1 MFEIKNSISKKIIFI
16 LFALSIQVQ
25 SVDITLS
32 SSMTDTNSD
41 TYSIVSNVVTL
52 KSETEY
58 TLSGTCSECQIVVNK
73 EITTTITLDSISI
86 DNSKTGPFV
95 IKKNS
100 VVNLVLNG
108 ESTIIDKET
117 DETLDDYEGAG
128 IKFKSGSSLTISG
141 SGTLNVNGNIKNG
154 IKGASTSILI
164 INGGTFII
172 NAVNNALAADGSVTI
187 NDGKITIT
195 TSEGDGIKSD
205 PDYGDTE
212 SEGAIT
218 INGGTFTINSYS
230 DGLQAK
236 NILTING
243 GTFNIKTYKNGA
255 SSTDFNGDEESAKG
269 IKCSNNET
277 SEISLT
283 INGGSFN
290 LDTADDSIHSDG
302 NVTITGGTFTI
313 NSGDDGIHAD
323 QYLNLG
329 TKDASNDLINVKIEK
344 SYEGLEG
351 AYVYIYSGTYTVYA
365 SDDGIN
371 SAGDTD
377 TDCAPGNNGNQPGG
391 NGGNPGNNQGGPGG
405 RNFGRNLRRRRLAEC
420 NSFHMYI
427 YGGEIFINAGADGL
441 DANGNIEISG
451 GNITVWGAES
461 RSDGDPIDLD
471 GTLTITGGT
480 LLAGGNQAM
489 TQLDRIA
496 KNSQKYISSS
506 YSYTTNNVVYIN
518 DGSNIIRSITIPKT
532 IPYLYYTSPSV
543 TSSYKFT
550 TSVSGNSNNE
560 NNPSSTNPTISD
572 STTPTN
578 SNSSSSDD
586 DDDNNFIPVNFGNYL
601 SINLILLLLS
611 LFY

>member
-1 MFEIKNSISKKIIFI
+1 MLKRKNSISQKIIFI
-16 LFALSIQVQ
+16 FIVLLIQVQ

-32 SSMTDTNSD
+32 STMTDTTAD
-41 TYSIVSNVVTL
+41 TYSIASNVVTL
-52 KSETEY
+52 NSETEY
-58 TLSGTCSECQIVVNK
+58 KLSGTCSECQIVVEK
-73 EITTTITLDSISI
+73 GITTTITLDSITI

-100 VVNLVLNG
+100 IVNLVLNG
-108 ESTIIDKET
+108 ESTITDKET
-117 DETLDDYEGAG
+117 DESSDDYEGAG

-154 IKGASTSILI
+154 IKGASASTLT
-164 INGGTFII
+164 INGGTFVI

-187 NDGKITIT
+187 NDGIITIT
-195 TSEGDGIKSD
+195 TSEGDGIKAD
-205 PDYGDTE
+205 PDYGDTD
-212 SEGAIT
+212 SAGTIT
-218 INGGTFTINSYS
+218 INGGTFNINSYS

-236 NILTING
+236 NKLTING

-255 SSTDFNGDEESAKG
+255 SSTGFNGDEESAKG

-283 INGGSFN
+283 ITGG
-290 LDTADDSIHSDG
+290 ADDSIHSDG

-329 TKDASNDLINVKIEK
+329 TNGANNNLINVKIEK
-344 SYEGLEG
+344 SNEGLEG

-365 SDDGIN
+365 SDDGVN

-377 TDCAPGNNGNQPGG
+377 TECQSGG
-391 NGGNPGNNQGGPGG
+391 QQGGGPGGNPGRPGG
-405 RNFGRNLRRRRLAEC
+405 RNFVRNLRGRRLAEC

-451 GNITVWGAES
+451 GNITVWGAAS
-461 RSDGDPIDLD
+461 GSDGDPIDMD

-489 TQLDRIA
+489 TQLDRVA
-496 KNSQKYISSS
+496 QNSQQYISSS
-506 YSYTTNNVVYIN
+506 SSYTANNIVYIS
-518 DGSNIIRSITIPKT
+518 DGSNTIRSITIPKT
-532 IPYLYYTSPSV
+532 VPYLYYTSPSV
-543 TSSYKFT
+543 TSSYQFT
-550 TSVSGNSNNE
+550 TSSSSNSGNPNSN
-560 NNPSSTNPTISD
+560 PTTTNPTNP
-572 STTPTN
+572 TTTNPTN
-578 SNSSSSDD
+578 PTNSTISNSSSSDD
-586 DDDNNFIPVNFGNYL
+586 DNHFIRVSNGNYL
-601 SINLILLLLS
+601 STNIIIILLLFLIN
-611 LFY
+611 YNETIK

>member
-16 LFALSIQVQ
+16 LFALTIQVQ

-506 YSYTTNNVVYIN
+506 SSYTTNNVVYIN

>member
-1 MFEIKNSISKKIIFI
+1 MLKRKNSISQKIIFI
-16 LFALSIQVQ
+16 FIVLLIQVQ

-32 SSMTDTNSD
+32 STMTDTTAD
-41 TYSIVSNVVTL
+41 TYSIASNVVTL
-52 KSETEY
+52 NSETEY
-58 TLSGTCSECQIVVNK
+58 KLSGTCSECQIVVEK
-73 EITTTITLDSISI
+73 GITTTITLDSITI

-100 VVNLVLNG
+100 IVNLVLNG
-108 ESTIIDKET
+108 ESTITDKET
-117 DETLDDYEGAG
+117 DESSDDYEGAG

-154 IKGASTSILI
+154 IKGASASTLT
-164 INGGTFII
+164 INGGTLVI

-187 NDGKITIT
+187 NDGTITIT
-195 TSEGDGIKSD
+195 TSEGDGIKAD
-205 PDYGDTE
+205 PDYGDTD
-212 SEGAIT
+212 SAGTIT
-218 INGGTFTINSYS
+218 INGGTFNINSYS

-236 NILTING
+236 NKLTING

-255 SSTDFNGDEESAKG
+255 SSTGFNGDKESAKG

-277 SEISLT
+277 SEISLIIT
-283 INGGSFN
+283 GGTFV

-302 NVTITGGTFTI
+302 NVTITGGTYTI

-329 TKDASNDLINVKIEK
+329 TNGANNNLINVKIEK
-344 SYEGLEG
+344 SNEGLEG

-365 SDDGIN
+365 SDDGVN

-377 TDCAPGNNGNQPGG
+377 TECQYGG
-391 NGGNPGNNQGGPGG
+391 NGPHGGGPGGNPGRPGG
-405 RNFGRNLRRRRLAEC
+405 RNFVRNLRGRRLAEC

-451 GNITVWGAES
+451 GNITVWGAAS
-461 RSDGDPIDLD
+461 GSDGDPIDMD

-480 LLAGGNQAM
+480 LLAGGNQGM
-489 TQLDRIA
+489 TQLDRVA
-496 KNSQKYISSS
+496 KNSQQYISSS
-506 YSYTTNNVVYIN
+506 SSYSTNNIVYIS
-518 DGSNIIRSITIPKT
+518 DGSNTIRRITIPKT
-532 IPYLYYTSPSV
+532 VPYLYYTSPSV

-550 TSVSGNSNNE
+550 TSAS
-560 NNPSSTNPTISD
+560 
-572 STTPTN
+572 
-578 SNSSSSDD
+578 SNSDT
-586 DDDNNFIPVNFGNYL
+586 DDNNFVRVSKGNYL
-601 SINLILLLLS
+601 SINIIMLLLL
-611 LFY
+611 LFC

>member
-1 MFEIKNSISKKIIFI
+1 
-16 LFALSIQVQ
+16 
-25 SVDITLS
+25 
-32 SSMTDTNSD
+32 MTDTTAD
-41 TYSIVSNVVTL
+41 TYSIASNVVTL
-52 KSETEY
+52 NSETEY
-58 TLSGTCSECQIVVNK
+58 KLSGTCSECQIVVNK

-506 YSYTTNNVVYIN
+506 SSYTTNNVVYIN

-572 STTPTN
+572 STIPTRSPLPLAETSRKAVSMATTPTP
-578 SNSSSSDD
+578 SATAISATPPPIRQRSPGIAISRRSAT
-586 DDDNNFIPVNFGNYL
+586 
-601 SINLILLLLS
+601 SA
-611 LFY
+611 

>member
-1 MFEIKNSISKKIIFI
+1 
-16 LFALSIQVQ
+16 
-25 SVDITLS
+25 
-32 SSMTDTNSD
+32 MTDTTAD
-41 TYSIVSNVVTL
+41 TYSIASNVVTL

-58 TLSGTCSECQIVVNK
+58 KLSGACSECQIVVEK
-73 EITTTITLDSISI
+73 GITTTINLDSITI

-100 VVNLVLNG
+100 IVNLVLNG
-108 ESTIIDKET
+108 ESTITDKET
-117 DETLDDYEGAG
+117 DESSDDYEGAG

-154 IKGASTSILI
+154 IKGASASTLT
-164 INGGTFII
+164 INGGTLVI

-187 NDGKITIT
+187 NDGTITIT

-205 PDYGDTE
+205 PDYGDTD
-212 SEGAIT
+212 SEGTIT
-218 INGGTFTINSYS
+218 INGGTFTINSYN

-236 NILTING
+236 NKLTING
-243 GTFNIKTYKNGA
+243 GAFNIKTYKNWA
-255 SSTDFNGDEESAKG
+255 SSAGFNKDDESAKG

-277 SEISLT
+277 SEISLIIT
-283 INGGSFN
+283 GGTFV

-329 TKDASNDLINVKIEK
+329 TNGANNNLINVKIEK
-344 SYEGLEG
+344 SNEGLEG

-365 SDDGIN
+365 SDDGVN

-377 TDCAPGNNGNQPGG
+377 TECQYGG
-391 NGGNPGNNQGGPGG
+391 NGPHGGGPGGNPGRPGG
-405 RNFGRNLRRRRLAEC
+405 RNFVRNLRGRRLAEC

-451 GNITVWGAES
+451 GNITVWGAA
-461 RSDGDPIDLD
+461 RGSDGDPIDMD

-480 LLAGGNQAM
+480 LLAGGNQGM
-489 TQLDRIA
+489 TQLDRVA
-496 KNSQKYISSS
+496 KNSQQYISSS
-506 YSYTTNNVVYIN
+506 SSYSTNNIVYIS
-518 DGSNIIRSITIPKT
+518 DGSNTIRRITIPKT
-532 IPYLYYTSPSV
+532 VPYLYYTSPSV

-550 TSVSGNSNNE
+550 TSAS
-560 NNPSSTNPTISD
+560 
-572 STTPTN
+572 
-578 SNSSSSDD
+578 SNSDT
-586 DDDNNFIPVNFGNYL
+586 DDNNFVRVSKGNYL
-601 SINLILLLLS
+601 SINIIMLLLL
-611 LFY
+611 LFC

>member
-1 MFEIKNSISKKIIFI
+1 MKNSISQKIIFI
-16 LFALSIQVQ
+16 FIVLLIQVQ

-32 SSMTDTNSD
+32 STMTDTTAD
-41 TYSIVSNVVTL
+41 TYSIASNVVTL
-52 KSETEY
+52 KSDTEY
-58 TLSGTCSECQIVVNK
+58 KLSGACSECQIVVEK
-73 EITTTITLDSISI
+73 GITTTITLDSITI

-100 VVNLVLNG
+100 IVNLVLNG
-108 ESTIIDKET
+108 ESTITDKET
-117 DETLDDYEGAG
+117 DESSDDYEGAG

-141 SGTLNVNGNIKNG
+141 SGILNINGNIKNG
-154 IKGASTSILI
+154 IKGASASTLT
-164 INGGTFII
+164 INGGTFVI

-187 NDGKITIT
+187 NDGTITIT
-195 TSEGDGIKSD
+195 TSEGDGIKAD
-205 PDYGDTE
+205 PDYGDTD
-212 SEGAIT
+212 SAGTIT
-218 INGGTFTINSYS
+218 INGGTFNINSYS

-236 NILTING
+236 NKLTING

-255 SSTDFNGDEESAKG
+255 SSTGFNGDKESAKG

-277 SEISLT
+277 SEISLIIT
-283 INGGSFN
+283 GGTFV

-329 TKDASNDLINVKIEK
+329 TNGANNNLINVKIEK
-344 SYEGLEG
+344 SNEGLEG

-365 SDDGIN
+365 SDDGVN

-377 TDCAPGNNGNQPGG
+377 TECQYGG
-391 NGGNPGNNQGGPGG
+391 NGPHGGGPGGNPGRPGG
-405 RNFGRNLRRRRLAEC
+405 RNFVRNLRGRRLAEC

-451 GNITVWGAES
+451 GNITVWGAS
-461 RSDGDPIDLD
+461 SGSDGDPIDMD

-480 LLAGGNQAM
+480 LLAGGNQGM
-489 TQLDRIA
+489 TQLDRVA
-496 KNSQKYISSS
+496 KNSQQYISSS
-506 YSYTTNNVVYIN
+506 SSYSTNNIVYIS
-518 DGSNIIRSITIPKT
+518 DGSNTIRRITIPKT
-532 IPYLYYTSPSV
+532 VPYLYYTSPSV

-550 TSVSGNSNNE
+550 TSAS
-560 NNPSSTNPTISD
+560 
-572 STTPTN
+572 
-578 SNSSSSDD
+578 SNSDT
-586 DDDNNFIPVNFGNYL
+586 DDNNFVRVSKGNYL
-601 SINLILLLLS
+601 SINMLC
-611 LFY
+611 

>member
-1 MFEIKNSISKKIIFI
+1 MKNSIFQNIIFI
-16 LFALSIQVQ
+16 FIALLIQVQ

-32 SSMTDTNSD
+32 STMTDTTAD
-41 TYSIVSNVVTL
+41 TYSIASNVVTL
-52 KSETEY
+52 NSETEY
-58 TLSGTCSECQIVVNK
+58 KLSGTCSECQIVVEK
-73 EITTTITLDSISI
+73 GITTTITLDSIAI

-100 VVNLVLNG
+100 IVNLVLNG
-108 ESTIIDKET
+108 ESTITDKET
-117 DETLDDYEGAG
+117 DESSDDYEGAG

-154 IKGASTSILI
+154 IKGASASTLT
-164 INGGTFII
+164 INGGTFVI

-187 NDGKITIT
+187 NDGTITIT
-195 TSEGDGIKSD
+195 TSEGDGIKAD
-205 PDYGDTE
+205 PDYGDTD
-212 SEGAIT
+212 SAGTIT
-218 INGGTFTINSYS
+218 INGGTFNINSYS

-236 NILTING
+236 NKLTING

-255 SSTDFNGDEESAKG
+255 SSTGFNGDEESAKG

-283 INGGSFN
+283 ITGGTFV

-329 TKDASNDLINVKIEK
+329 TNGANNNLINVKIEK
-344 SYEGLEG
+344 SNEGLEG

-365 SDDGIN
+365 SDDGVN

-377 TDCAPGNNGNQPGG
+377 TECQSGG
-391 NGGNPGNNQGGPGG
+391 QQGGGPGGNPGRPGG
-405 RNFGRNLRRRRLAEC
+405 RNFVRNLRGRRLAEC

-451 GNITVWGAES
+451 GNITVWGAS
-461 RSDGDPIDLD
+461 SGSDGDPIDMD

-489 TQLDRIA
+489 TQLDRVA
-496 KNSQKYISSS
+496 QNSQQYISSS
-506 YSYTTNNVVYIN
+506 SSYTANNIVYIS
-518 DGSNIIRSITIPKT
+518 DGSNTIRSITIPKT
-532 IPYLYYTSPSV
+532 VPYLYYTSPSV
-543 TSSYKFT
+543 TSSYQFT
-550 TSVSGNSNNE
+550 TNASSNSGNPNSN
-560 NNPSSTNPTISD
+560 PTTTNPTNP
-572 STTPTN
+572 TTTNPTN
-578 SNSSSSDD
+578 PTNSTISNSSSSDD
-586 DDDNNFIPVNFGNYL
+586 DNHFIRVSNGNYL
-601 SINLILLLLS
+601 STNIIIILLLFLIN
-611 LFY
+611 

>member
-1 MFEIKNSISKKIIFI
+1 MIERKNPISQKILFIFI
-16 LFALSIQVQ
+16 ALLIQVQ

-32 SSMTDTNSD
+32 STMSDTSAE
-41 TYSIVSNVVTL
+41 TYSIASNVLTL
-52 KSETEY
+52 NSQTEY
-58 TLSGTCSECQIVVNK
+58 KLSGTCSECQIVVEK
-73 EITTTITLDSISI
+73 GITTTITLDSITI

-108 ESTIIDKET
+108 ESTITDKET
-117 DETLDDYEGAG
+117 DETSDDYEGAG

-154 IKGASTSILI
+154 IKGASASTLT
-164 INGGTFII
+164 INGGTLKI

-187 NDGKITIT
+187 NDGTITIT

-205 PDYGDTE
+205 PDYGDTD
-212 SEGAIT
+212 SEGTIT
-218 INGGTFTINSYS
+218 INGGTFTINSYN

-236 NILTING
+236 NKLTING
-243 GTFNIKTYKNGA
+243 GVFNIKTYKNGA
-255 SSTDFNGDEESAKG
+255 SSTDFNKDEESAKG

-283 INGGSFN
+283 INGGTFDLN
-290 LDTADDSIHSDG
+290 TADDSIHSDG

-329 TKDASNDLINVKIEK
+329 TKDASNNLINVNIEK
-344 SYEGLEG
+344 SNEGLEG

-377 TDCAPGNNGNQPGG
+377 TECQPGGNGNQPGG
-391 NGGNPGNNQGGPGG
+391 QGGNPGRPGG
-405 RNFGRNLRRRRLAEC
+405 RNFVRNLRGRQLAEC

-441 DANGNIEISG
+441 DANGDIEISG
-451 GNITVWGAES
+451 GNITVWGAPS
-461 RSDGDPIDLD
+461 GSDGDPIDLD

-480 LLAGGNQAM
+480 LLAGGNQGM
-489 TQLDRIA
+489 TQLDRTA
-496 KNSQKYISSS
+496 KNSQQYISSS
-506 YSYTTNNVVYIN
+506 SSYTTNNVVYIN
-518 DGSNIIRSITIPKT
+518 DGSNIIRSITIPKN

-550 TSVSGNSNNE
+550 
-560 NNPSSTNPTISD
+560 
-572 STTPTN
+572 
-578 SNSSSSDD
+578 SSSSNS
-586 DDDNNFIPVNFGNYL
+586 DDDNNFVRVNNANSL
-601 SINLILLLLS
+601 STNIILLLL
-611 LFY
+611 LFLFH

>member
-1 MFEIKNSISKKIIFI
+1 MKNSISQKIIFI
-16 LFALSIQVQ
+16 FIVLLIQVQ

-32 SSMTDTNSD
+32 STMTDTTAD
-41 TYSIVSNVVTL
+41 TYSIASNVVTL
-52 KSETEY
+52 NSETEY
-58 TLSGTCSECQIVVNK
+58 KLSGTCSECQIVVEK
-73 EITTTITLDSISI
+73 GITTTITLDSITI

-100 VVNLVLNG
+100 IVNLFLNG
-108 ESTIIDKET
+108 ESTITDKET
-117 DETLDDYEGAG
+117 DESSDDYEGAG

-154 IKGASTSILI
+154 IKGASASTLT
-164 INGGTFII
+164 INGGTFVI

-187 NDGKITIT
+187 NDGTITIT
-195 TSEGDGIKSD
+195 TSEGDGIKAD
-205 PDYGDTE
+205 PDYGDTD
-212 SEGAIT
+212 SAGTIT
-218 INGGTFTINSYS
+218 INGGTFNINSYS

-236 NILTING
+236 NKLTING

-255 SSTDFNGDEESAKG
+255 SSTGFNGDKESAKG

-277 SEISLT
+277 SEISLIIT
-283 INGGSFN
+283 GGTFV

-329 TKDASNDLINVKIEK
+329 TNGANNNLINVKIEK
-344 SYEGLEG
+344 SNEGLEG

-365 SDDGIN
+365 SDDGVN

-377 TDCAPGNNGNQPGG
+377 TECQYGG
-391 NGGNPGNNQGGPGG
+391 NGPHGGGPGGNPGRPGG
-405 RNFGRNLRRRRLAEC
+405 RNFVRNLRGRRLAEC

-451 GNITVWGAES
+451 GNITVWGAA
-461 RSDGDPIDLD
+461 RGSDGDPIDMD

-480 LLAGGNQAM
+480 LLAGGNQGM
-489 TQLDRIA
+489 TQLDRVA
-496 KNSQKYISSS
+496 KNSQQYISSS
-506 YSYTTNNVVYIN
+506 SSYSTNNIVYIS
-518 DGSNIIRSITIPKT
+518 DGSNTIRRITIPKT
-532 IPYLYYTSPSV
+532 VPYLYYTSPSV

-550 TSVSGNSNNE
+550 TSAS
-560 NNPSSTNPTISD
+560 
-572 STTPTN
+572 
-578 SNSSSSDD
+578 SNSDT
-586 DDDNNFIPVNFGNYL
+586 DDNNFVRVSKGNYL
-601 SINLILLLLS
+601 SINIIMLLLL
-611 LFY
+611 LFC

>member
-16 LFALSIQVQ
+16 LFALTIQVQ

-58 TLSGTCSECQIVVNK
+58 KLSGTCSECQIVVNK

-506 YSYTTNNVVYIN
+506 SSYTTNNVVYIN

>member
-1 MFEIKNSISKKIIFI
+1 MIERKNSISQKIIYIFI
-16 LFALSIQVQ
+16 ALLIQVQ

-32 SSMTDTNSD
+32 STMTDTSAD
-41 TYSIVSNVVTL
+41 TYSIASNIVTL
-52 KSETEY
+52 NSQTEY
-58 TLSGTCSECQIVVNK
+58 KLSGTCSECQIVVEK
-73 EITTTITLDSISI
+73 GITTTITLNSITI

-108 ESTIIDKET
+108 ESTITDKET
-117 DETLDDYEGAG
+117 DETSDDYEGAG
-128 IKFKSGSSLTISG
+128 IKFKSGSSLRISG

-154 IKGASTSILI
+154 IKGASASTLT
-164 INGGTFII
+164 INGGTLKI

-187 NDGKITIT
+187 NDGTITIT
-195 TSEGDGIKSD
+195 TSEGDGIKSE
-205 PDYGDTE
+205 PDYGDTD
-212 SEGAIT
+212 SEGTIT
-218 INGGTFTINSYS
+218 INGGTFTINSYN
-230 DGLQAK
+230 DGIQAK
-236 NILTING
+236 NKLTING
-243 GTFNIKTYKNGA
+243 GAFNIKTYKNGA
-255 SSTDFNGDEESAKG
+255 SSTDFNKDEESAKG

-277 SEISLT
+277 SEISLI
-283 INGGSFN
+283 ING
-290 LDTADDSIHSDG
+290 ADDSIHSDG

-329 TKDASNDLINVKIEK
+329 TKDASNNLINVNIEK
-344 SYEGLEG
+344 SNEGLEG

-377 TDCAPGNNGNQPGG
+377 TECQPGGNGNQPGG
-391 NGGNPGNNQGGPGG
+391 QGGNPGRPGG
-405 RNFGRNLRRRRLAEC
+405 RNFVRNLRGRQLAEC

-451 GNITVWGAES
+451 GNITVWGAPS
-461 RSDGDPIDLD
+461 GSDGDPIDLD

-480 LLAGGNQAM
+480 LLAGGNQGM
-489 TQLDRIA
+489 TQLDRTA
-496 KNSQKYISSS
+496 KNSQQYISSS
-506 YSYTTNNVVYIN
+506 SSYNTNNVVYIS
-518 DGSNIIRSITIPKT
+518 DGSNTIRSITIPKN

-550 TSVSGNSNNE
+550 TSSSNSGNSNNG
-560 NNPSSTNPTISD
+560 NNSNSTNPTNSN
-572 STTPTN
+572 STNSTN

-586 DDDNNFIPVNFGNYL
+586 DNNFIRVNNENYL
-601 SINLILLLLS
+601 SINLILLLLI
-611 LFY
+611 LIN

>member
-1 MFEIKNSISKKIIFI
+1 MLQRKKTILQKIIFI
-16 LFALSIQVQ
+16 FIFLLIQVQ
-25 SVDITLS
+25 SVDIALS
-32 SSMTDTNSD
+32 STMTDTTAD
-41 TYSIVSNVVTL
+41 TYSIANNVVTL
-52 KSETEY
+52 NSDTEY
-58 TLSGTCSECQIVVNK
+58 KLSGTCSECQIVVEK
-73 EITTTITLDSISI
+73 EITTTITFDSITI

-95 IKKNS
+95 IKKSS

-108 ESTIIDKET
+108 ESTITDKET
-117 DETLDDYEGAG
+117 DETSTDYEGAG

-154 IKGASTSILI
+154 IKGGSTSTLI
-164 INGGTFII
+164 INGGTFVI

-187 NDGKITIT
+187 NDGTFTIT

-205 PDYGDTE
+205 PDYGDTD
-212 SEGAIT
+212 SAGTIT
-218 INGGTFTINSYS
+218 INGGTFNINSYS

-236 NILTING
+236 NKLTIND
-243 GTFNIKTYKNGA
+243 GTFNIKTYKDGS
-255 SSTDFNGDEESAKG
+255 SSTDFDGDEDSAKG

-283 INGGSFN
+283 INGGTFV

-302 NVTITGGTFTI
+302 NVTITKGTFTI

-329 TKDASNDLINVKIEK
+329 TNGGNNDLINVNIQK

-377 TDCAPGNNGNQPGG
+377 EDCDTAGNGNQPGG
-391 NGGNPGNNQGGPGG
+391 QGSGNNPGGPGG
-405 RNFGRNLRRRRLAEC
+405 NFARNLRGRRLAEC
-420 NSFHMYI
+420 YTFHMYI
-427 YGGEIFINAGADGL
+427 YGGEIFVNADADGL

-451 GNITVWGAES
+451 GNITVWGAAS
-461 RSDGDPIDLD
+461 GSDGDPIDLD

-489 TQLDRIA
+489 SQLDRIA
-496 KNSQKYISSS
+496 KNSQQYISSS
-506 YSYTTNNVVYIN
+506 SSYTANNVVYIS
-518 DGSNIIRSITIPKT
+518 DGSSTVRSITIPKT
-532 IPYLYYTSPSV
+532 VPYLYYTSPSV

-550 TSVSGNSNNE
+550 TSSSSSGNSN
-560 NNPSSTNPTISD
+560 PTTNPTNPSN
-572 STTPTN
+572 ST
-578 SNSSSSDD
+578 NSSSSE
-586 DDDNNFIPVNFGNYL
+586 DDDNNFIPVSKGNYL
-601 SINLILLLLS
+601 STNIILLLLF
-611 LFY
+611 LFCWNQLKY

>member
-1 MFEIKNSISKKIIFI
+1 MLKRKNSISQKIIFI
-16 LFALSIQVQ
+16 FIVLLIQVQ

-32 SSMTDTNSD
+32 STMTDTTAD
-41 TYSIVSNVVTL
+41 TYSIASNVVTL
-52 KSETEY
+52 NSETEY
-58 TLSGTCSECQIVVNK
+58 KLSGTCSECQIVVEK
-73 EITTTITLDSISI
+73 GITTTITLDSITI

-100 VVNLVLNG
+100 IVNLVLNG
-108 ESTIIDKET
+108 ESTITDKET
-117 DETLDDYEGAG
+117 DESSDDYEGAG

-154 IKGASTSILI
+154 IKGASASTLT
-164 INGGTFII
+164 INGGTFVI

-187 NDGKITIT
+187 NDGTITIT
-195 TSEGDGIKSD
+195 TSEGDGIKAD
-205 PDYGDTE
+205 PDYGDTD
-212 SEGAIT
+212 SAGTIT
-218 INGGTFTINSYS
+218 INGGTFNINSYS

-236 NILTING
+236 NKLTING

-255 SSTDFNGDEESAKG
+255 SSTGFNGDKESAKG

-277 SEISLT
+277 SEISLIIT
-283 INGGSFN
+283 GGTFV

-329 TKDASNDLINVKIEK
+329 TNGANNNLINVKIEK
-344 SYEGLEG
+344 SNEGLEG

-365 SDDGIN
+365 SDDGVN

-377 TDCAPGNNGNQPGG
+377 TECQYGG
-391 NGGNPGNNQGGPGG
+391 NGPHGGGPGGNPGRPGG
-405 RNFGRNLRRRRLAEC
+405 RNFVRNLRGRRLAEC

-451 GNITVWGAES
+451 GNITVWGAA
-461 RSDGDPIDLD
+461 RGSDGDPIDMD

-480 LLAGGNQAM
+480 LLAGGNQGM
-489 TQLDRIA
+489 TQLDRVA
-496 KNSQKYISSS
+496 KNSQQYISSS
-506 YSYTTNNVVYIN
+506 SSYSTNNIVYIS
-518 DGSNIIRSITIPKT
+518 DGSNTIRRIAIPKNV
-532 IPYLYYTSPSV
+532 PYLYYTSPSV

-550 TSVSGNSNNE
+550 TSAS
-560 NNPSSTNPTISD
+560 
-572 STTPTN
+572 
-578 SNSSSSDD
+578 SNSDT
-586 DDDNNFIPVNFGNYL
+586 DDNNFVRVSKGNFL
-601 SINLILLLLS
+601 SINIIMLLLL
-611 LFY
+611 LFC

>member
-1 MFEIKNSISKKIIFI
+1 MKNSISQNIIFI
-16 LFALSIQVQ
+16 FIALLIQVQ

-32 SSMTDTNSD
+32 STMTDTTAD
-41 TYSIVSNVVTL
+41 TYSIASNVVTL
-52 KSETEY
+52 NSETEY
-58 TLSGTCSECQIVVNK
+58 KLSGTCSECQIVVEK
-73 EITTTITLDSISI
+73 GITTTITLDSITI

-100 VVNLVLNG
+100 IVNLVLNG
-108 ESTIIDKET
+108 ESTITDKET
-117 DETLDDYEGAG
+117 DESSDDYEGAG

-154 IKGASTSILI
+154 IKGASASTLT
-164 INGGTFII
+164 INGGTFVI

-187 NDGKITIT
+187 NDGTITIT
-195 TSEGDGIKSD
+195 TSEGDGIKAD
-205 PDYGDTE
+205 PDYGDTD
-212 SEGAIT
+212 SAGTIT
-218 INGGTFTINSYS
+218 INGGTFNINSYS

-236 NILTING
+236 NKLTING

-255 SSTDFNGDEESAKG
+255 SSTGFNGDKESAKG

-277 SEISLT
+277 SEISLIIT
-283 INGGSFN
+283 GGTFV

-329 TKDASNDLINVKIEK
+329 TNGANNNLINVKIEK
-344 SYEGLEG
+344 SNEGLEG

-365 SDDGIN
+365 SDDGVN

-377 TDCAPGNNGNQPGG
+377 TECQSGG
-391 NGGNPGNNQGGPGG
+391 QQGGGPGGNPGRPGG
-405 RNFGRNLRRRRLAEC
+405 RNFVRNLRGRRLAEC

-451 GNITVWGAES
+451 GNITVWGAAS
-461 RSDGDPIDLD
+461 GSDGDPIDMD

-480 LLAGGNQAM
+480 LLAGGNQGM
-489 TQLDRIA
+489 TQLDRVA
-496 KNSQKYISSS
+496 KNSQQYISSS
-506 YSYTTNNVVYIN
+506 SSYSTNNIVYIS
-518 DGSNIIRSITIPKT
+518 DGSNTIRRITIPKT
-532 IPYLYYTSPSV
+532 VPYLYYTSPSV

-550 TSVSGNSNNE
+550 TSAS
-560 NNPSSTNPTISD
+560 
-572 STTPTN
+572 
-578 SNSSSSDD
+578 SNSDT
-586 DDDNNFIPVNFGNYL
+586 DDNNFVRVSKGNYL
-601 SINLILLLLS
+601 SINIIMLLLL
-611 LFY
+611 LFC

>member
-1 MFEIKNSISKKIIFI
+1 MKNSIFQNIIFI
-16 LFALSIQVQ
+16 FIALLIQVQ

-32 SSMTDTNSD
+32 STMTDTTAD
-41 TYSIVSNVVTL
+41 TYSIASNVVTL
-52 KSETEY
+52 NSETEY
-58 TLSGTCSECQIVVNK
+58 KLSGTCSECQIVVEK
-73 EITTTITLDSISI
+73 GITTTITLDSITI

-100 VVNLVLNG
+100 IVNLVLNG
-108 ESTIIDKET
+108 ESTITDKET
-117 DETLDDYEGAG
+117 DESSDDYEGAG

-154 IKGASTSILI
+154 IKGASTSTLT
-164 INGGTFII
+164 INGGTLVI

-187 NDGKITIT
+187 NDGTITIT
-195 TSEGDGIKSD
+195 TSEGDGIKAD
-205 PDYGDTE
+205 PDYGDTD
-212 SEGAIT
+212 SAGTIT
-218 INGGTFTINSYS
+218 INGGTFNINSYS

-236 NILTING
+236 NKLTING

-255 SSTDFNGDEESAKG
+255 SSTGFNGDKESAKG

-277 SEISLT
+277 SEISLIIT
-283 INGGSFN
+283 GGTFV

-302 NVTITGGTFTI
+302 NVTITGGTYTI

-329 TKDASNDLINVKIEK
+329 TNGANNNLINVKIEK
-344 SYEGLEG
+344 SNEGLEG

-365 SDDGIN
+365 SDDGVN

-377 TDCAPGNNGNQPGG
+377 TECQYGG
-391 NGGNPGNNQGGPGG
+391 NGPHGGGPGGNPGRPGG
-405 RNFGRNLRRRRLAEC
+405 RNFVRNLRGRRLAEC

-451 GNITVWGAES
+451 GNITVWGAA
-461 RSDGDPIDLD
+461 RGSDGDPIDMD

-480 LLAGGNQAM
+480 LLAGGNQGM
-489 TQLDRIA
+489 TQLDRVA
-496 KNSQKYISSS
+496 KNSQQYISSS
-506 YSYTTNNVVYIN
+506 SSYSTNNIVYIS
-518 DGSNIIRSITIPKT
+518 DGSNTIRRITIPKT
-532 IPYLYYTSPSV
+532 VPYLYYTSPSV

-550 TSVSGNSNNE
+550 TSAS
-560 NNPSSTNPTISD
+560 
-572 STTPTN
+572 
-578 SNSSSSDD
+578 SNSDT
-586 DDDNNFIPVNFGNYL
+586 DDNNFVRVSKGNYL
-601 SINLILLLLS
+601 SINIIMLLLL
-611 LFY
+611 LFC